1 MIGDDAA
8 KYLWDARRAAERI
21 ARFTG
26 GRDRA
31 AYLADELLRS
41 AVERQFEIVGEA
53 LARLR
58 QADPVLA
65 ATIPELP
72 RIVAFRN
79 VLIHGYA
86 TVDNELVWGVV
97 EGHLLSLLGALAHLL
112 DSMDESPTT
121 DTSPGGCAGQARA

>member
-1 MIGDDAA
+1 
-8 KYLWDARRAAERI
+8 
-21 ARFTG
+21 
-26 GRDRA
+26 
-31 AYLADELLRS
+31 LLRS
-41 AVERQFEIVGEA
+41 AVERQFEIIGEA

-58 QADPVLA
+58 QVDPVLA

-97 EGHLLSLLGALAHLL
+97 EGHLLSLLRTLAHLL

-121 DTSPGGCAGQARA
+121 DTSLGGCAGQARA